1 MCLFMSL
8 STFSFAYSELIRL
21 KTGEWLT
28 PLLYLQKLWGFFY
41 GVLCVIVHLNF
52 ENCRMNFGVFDEY
65 EHKVQ
70 ACKLHHLSAN

>member
-70 ACKLHHLSAN
+70 VCKLHHLSAN

>member
-28 PLLYLQKLWGFFY
+28 SLLYLQKLWGFFY
-41 GVLCVIVHLNF
+41 VLCVIVHLNF
-52 ENCRMNFGVFDEY
+52 ENCRMNFVVFEEY

-70 ACKLHHLSAN
+70 VCKLHHLSAN